1 MTQSKLSDWM
11 HVALDEARVAATSG
25 EVPVGAVVVH
35 QGKIIAQ
42 AHNEVEAAHD
52 ATLHAEMLALR
63 RAASVLG
70 RWRLDDCSLFVTLEP
85 CPMCIGA
92 MVLARVQ
99 SLYFGAYDPRL
110 GAVGSL
116 FDLSAHPSFPH
127 KIEVYPGLLADTA
140 QELLKNF
147 FAECRK
153 ERS

>member
-1 MTQSKLSDWM
+1 MN
-11 HVALDEARVAATSG
+11 VALDEARLGAAAG

-35 QGKIIAQ
+35 EGRIVAQ
-42 AHNEVEAAHD
+42 AHNEVETEHD
-52 ATLHAEMLALR
+52 ATLHAEILALR
-63 RAASVLG
+63 RASAKLG
-70 RWRLDDCSLFVTLEP
+70 RWRLDDCSLLVTLEP

-92 MVLARVQ
+92 MVLARVRT
-99 SLYFGAYDPRL
+99 LYFGAYDPRL

-140 QELLKNF
+140 QGLLKSF
-147 FAECRK
+147 FTECRK